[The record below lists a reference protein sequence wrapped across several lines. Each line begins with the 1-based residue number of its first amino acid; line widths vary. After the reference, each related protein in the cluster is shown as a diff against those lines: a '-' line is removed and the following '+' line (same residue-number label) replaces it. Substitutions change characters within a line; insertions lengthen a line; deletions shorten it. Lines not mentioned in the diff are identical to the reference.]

1 MFTSQLN
8 PYATPGV
15 QGGVTPFA
23 TQPYTPQFSQI
34 SPFGGGSSWLQSQP
48 NIQPLQQVLQLLQM
62 VPQQLQQLQ
71 QLQQVQLH
79 HLQQLQQFVQIVPQ
93 QLQQIQQ
100 LIQFVPQ
107 QIQQLQQHLQQQPF
121 GPSGGLQGVSSS
133 PQFANPNPFGW
144 SAAQGTQVM

>member
-8 PYATPGV
+8 PYASIGSL
-15 QGGVTPFA
+15 GGSTPFA
-23 TQPYTPQFSQI
+23 PQPYTQQAYSPAGAFGIGI
-34 SPFGGGSSWLQSQP
+34 SPYLQTQQ
-48 NIQPLQQVLQLLQM
+48 NVQPLQQIQQLLQI

-71 QLQQVQLH
+71 HLQQVQLQ

-107 QIQQLQQHLQQQPF
+107 QIQQLQQQLQAQQSF
-121 GPSGGLQGVSSS
+121 GQSAGLSMS
-133 PQFANPNPFGW
+133 PQFANPFGW

>member
-8 PYATPGV
+8 PYASIGSL
-15 QGGVTPFA
+15 GGSTPFA
-23 TQPYTPQFSQI
+23 AQPYAQQAY
-34 SPFGGGSSWLQSQP
+34 SPAGAFGIGTQQ
-48 NIQPLQQVLQLLQM
+48 NVQPLQQIQQLLQI

-71 QLQQVQLH
+71 HLQQVQLQ

-107 QIQQLQQHLQQQPF
+107 QIQQLQQQLQAQQSF
-121 GPSGGLQGVSSS
+121 GQSAGLSMS
-133 PQFANPNPFGW
+133 PQFANPFGW